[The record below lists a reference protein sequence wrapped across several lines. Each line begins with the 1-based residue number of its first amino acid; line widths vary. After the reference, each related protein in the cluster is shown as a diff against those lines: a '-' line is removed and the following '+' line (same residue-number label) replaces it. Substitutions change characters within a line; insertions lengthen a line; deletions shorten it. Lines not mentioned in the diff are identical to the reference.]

1 MDLITGAM
9 ALIFVGYLFNSVKI
23 INQGYEAL
31 VERLGKFNRRL
42 TPGLHF
48 IIPAIDNIVYRETI
62 REKVLDVPPQQCI
75 TSDNVSLMADA
86 VVYWRITDMVKA
98 RYAVE
103 DVQRAL
109 VNLVLTSLR
118 SQVGRMELDQTF
130 SSRAEINARLLA
142 ELDEATDPWGIKV
155 TRVEVKDIQPSKTV
169 QNSMEAQMA
178 AEREKRAAILK
189 SEGEQQA
196 SINQATGAAK
206 AQILRAE
213 ADKRER
219 LLRAEGTAEALK
231 TLAHALHRDPQASTA
246 LQFLM
251 AQSYIDMGQKVGNS
265 PSSKVI
271 FMDPQSIPGT
281 LQSMLSMLDPQPTQ
295 SVTPPANTLAAPP
308 FASPTYLADP
318 LNSEFPE
325 VDTYKGS

>member
-1 MDLITGAM
+1 MPGILAAI
-9 ALIFVGYLFNSVKI
+9 ALIFLGYLFNSVKI

-31 VERLGKFNRRL
+31 VERLGKFHRKL

-48 IIPAIDNIVYRETI
+48 ILPPIDSIVYRETI

-86 VVYWRITDMVKA
+86 VVYWRITDMIKA

-109 VNLVLTSLR
+109 INLVLTALR
-118 SQVGRMELDQTF
+118 SEIGRMVLDQTF
-130 SSRAEINARLLA
+130 SSRAEINARLLT

-169 QNSMEAQMA
+169 QDSMEKQMA

-206 AQILRAE
+206 SQLLRAE

-219 LLRAEGTAEALK
+219 LLLAEGTAEALK
-231 TLAHALHRDPQASTA
+231 TIAATLQADPEAGSA
-246 LQFLM
+246 LQYLM
-251 AQSYIDMGQKVGNS
+251 AQNYIDMGLKVGNS

-271 FMDPQSIPGT
+271 FMDPNSIPGT
-281 LQSMLSMLDPQPTQ
+281 LQGLLSMVDVSKVGEGSSSRTLPPQKFPLRTPT
-295 SVTPPANTLAAPP
+295 SFPAE
-308 FASPTYLADP
+308 AD
-318 LNSEFPE
+318 FPRR
-325 VDTYKGS
+325 D